1 MDPAH
6 SIKRTSALAQR
17 LATFSNNFKKSTG
30 SPEKS
35 PINGEN
41 FFSTSMGDGDRGEG
55 VGQRGKARSQT
66 PAFGVGGRNRDG
78 TTTRLAFKRANDAA
92 LSPEEEYDA
101 KAIVARISNVVRA
114 KRLDLKWKLQDFDW
128 KGGSSSTQHEH
139 VTSSQLARALSELNL
154 LSVPPDAEINLLT
167 RLYAPTDGR
176 HAPGQYVNYRRFLMD
191 VDSTYGPHLHQ
202 GSIREDGE
210 DPAITQAPGRSRPAP
225 LRDQLDLLEIQTS
238 TTIGGPPRELAS
250 VLAGLAA
257 HCATKAVRLHEFFED
272 GDPLRSGRIPRSKLR
287 QSLGAC
293 GYPLPNDKEFQA
305 LAAAL
310 ELPQHPSRDAAGQ
323 PMLDWTRLVAEVAR
337 RVGEGDEAADTQMA
351 RSAAPG
357 PRAYGDAAARHQNSL
372 ALKGGRSTR
381 SRGGDIFNNN
391 SSIGGS
397 SSGGMNMTSFGSSG
411 SAAAGFMESFGADFG
426 EAASA
431 QADEYAL
438 ETAAALDEIARLC
451 KVSDWYSSAVVFLSH
466 EKCFCSCHC
475 HGAFKACLSSTSVET
490 TTTLLCLLGQFA
502 HVKQKG
508 FSLPDNSCLLRS
520 LYSFQVR
527 RLDIRQSFCDFDRQ
541 NRGLVSAAV
550 FDRVLSLCGVRPSR
564 SQAMQGLLRKFADN
578 TADSRVD
585 VNYKVRSSIY
595 KICVNSDLS
604 NVSCHQ

>member
-1 MDPAH
+1 MSLLGNHTLDPAH

-17 LATFSNNFKKSTG
+17 LTFSSNLKQSLN

-35 PINGEN
+35 PV
-41 FFSTSMGDGDRGEG
+41 EG
-55 VGQRGKARSQT
+55 A
-66 PAFGVGGRNRDG
+66 NRDG

-92 LSPEEEYDA
+92 LSRDEEYDA
-101 KAIVARISNVVRA
+101 KAIVARIANVVRA

-202 GSIREDGE
+202 GFIREDGE

-225 LRDQLDLLEIQTS
+225 LRDQLDLLEIETS
-238 TTIGGPPRELAS
+238 TAIGGPPRALAA
-250 VLAGLAA
+250 VLAGLAT
-257 HCATKAVRLHEFFED
+257 HCATKAVRLNEFFVD
-272 GDPLRSGRIPRSKLR
+272 GDPLRSGRIPRTKLR
-287 QSLGAC
+287 QGLGSC
-293 GYPLPNDKEFQA
+293 GYPLANDQEFQA

-323 PMLDWTRLVAEVAR
+323 PMLDWTRLVAEVSR
-337 RVGEGDEAADTQMA
+337 RIGEGDEAADTQMA
-351 RSAAPG
+351 RSTAPG
-357 PRAYGDAAARHQNSL
+357 PRAYGDAAARYQNSL

-381 SRGGDIFNNN
+381 SRGGDIFSNNN
-391 SSIGGS
+391 NNNMGG
-397 SSGGMNMTSFGSSG
+397 GNGMNMSSFGSS

-426 EAASA
+426 TTGNSSAINMINTQGGSDAASA

-451 KVSDWYSSAVVFLSH
+451 KVRLKQNQSDF
-466 EKCFCSCHC
+466 F
-475 HGAFKACLSSTSVET
+475 
-490 TTTLLCLLGQFA
+490 
-502 HVKQKG
+502 
-508 FSLPDNSCLLRS
+508 FS
-520 LYSFQVR
+520 
-527 RLDIRQSFCDFDRQ
+527 
-541 NRGLVSAAV
+541 
-550 FDRVLSLCGVRPSR
+550 
-564 SQAMQGLLRKFADN
+564 K
-578 TADSRVD
+578 
-585 VNYKVRSSIY
+585 
-595 KICVNSDLS
+595 
-604 NVSCHQ
+604 